1 MKVLNYFEL
10 VGRIPFAYA
19 PISSVSGTI
28 QHMVKIQEVLLVPQK
43 IRLTRHSVCQLTILN
58 LFYLMTC
65 SKHFL
70 NRQGAIQGIV
80 GMPALEMSLEAF
92 GIT

>member
-1 MKVLNYFEL
+1 MVVVGTGECVYGQILTGEIFE
-10 VGRIPFAYA
+10 
-19 PISSVSGTI
+19 GTI